1 MSATKAQKIR
11 SFGED
16 NPDTESNSWIK
27 AYVDLQSLHSE
38 SPKQFHFWSAVS
50 AVAGALRRQV
60 WIDQRQFQ
68 WTPNMYIV
76 LVGPPG
82 VAAKSTSM
90 KGALSLLEL
99 VENVAFGPQSMTW
112 QALIGAFKRSLR
124 AVEVS
129 GLAEPVSMSCLTV
142 GVSELGNFLDP
153 KDRALVD
160 FLTDIWDGQK
170 GIWRREIKKE
180 GLIELH
186 SPWLNLI
193 ACTTPS
199 WLGENFQESLIG
211 GGLTSRIV
219 FVFGANKDKIIP
231 YPSQILSSSEFE
243 EGRAHLLRDLI
254 QISEMAGEYVMDPDA
269 LEWGEAWY
277 RRFQNGGLPAHLASS
292 RFEGYVARKQ
302 SHIHKLAMVFAASKR
317 NDLRITKSDLTEA
330 EAQITHLESEML
342 RVFEN
347 IGVAPQ
353 ARVTNSVVKL
363 IQSHRTIDYK
373 SLWKLCIKTMDG
385 RQFAD
390 AVRGAVEAGV
400 VAKAQMPGEN
410 WLLTFKGEAKK

>member
-1 MSATKAQKIR
+1 VTQLR
-11 SFGED
+11 CFGED
-16 NPDTESNSWIK
+16 NDDPESNSWIK

-50 AVAGALRRQV
+50 AIAGALRRQV

-99 VENVAFGPQSMTW
+99 VEGVSFGPQSMTW

-124 AVEVS
+124 AIPVT
-129 GLAEPVSMSCLTV
+129 GLADPVSMSCLTV

-160 FLTDIWDGQK
+160 FLTDIWDGQR

-219 FVFGANKDKIIP
+219 FVFGATKDKIIP
-231 YPSQILSSSEFE
+231 YPSQILSSEEFE
-243 EGRAHLLRDLI
+243 NGRKYLLQDLQ
-254 QISEMAGEYVMDPDA
+254 QISEMAGEYQMDPDA
-269 LEWGEAWY
+269 LAWGDAWY
-277 RRFQNGGLPAHLASS
+277 RKFQNGGLPAHLASS

-317 NDLRITKSDLTEA
+317 NDLRITKSDLVEA
-330 EAQITHLESEML
+330 EAQITFLENEML
-342 RVFEN
+342 KVFEN

-353 ARVTNSVVKL
+353 ARVTNNVIKL
-363 IQSHRTIDYK
+363 VQTHKQIDYL

-385 RQFAD
+385 NQFKY
-390 AVRGAVEAGV
+390 AVEGGVQAGV
-400 VAKAQMPGEN
+400 LHKTVMPGNN
-410 WLLTFKGEAKK
+410 WLLTYKGELKK

>member
-1 MSATKAQKIR
+1 MSTRVRA
-11 SFGED
+11 FGED
-16 NPDTESNSWIK
+16 SLNWDDKPNSWIN
-27 AYVDLQSLHSE
+27 AYVEHQSLHSE
-38 SPKQFHFWSAVS
+38 SPKQFHFWAAVS

-90 KGALSLLEL
+90 KGALSLLER
-99 VENVAFGPQSMTW
+99 VEGVAFGPQSMTW

-124 AVEVS
+124 AVPIS
-129 GLAEPVSMSCLTV
+129 GFTDPVSMSCLTV

-160 FLTDIWDGQK
+160 FLTDIWDGQQ

-219 FVFGANKDKIIP
+219 FVFGGSKDQIIP
-231 YPSQILSSSEFE
+231 YPSQVIAAEEYEMLRTALLQDLS
-243 EGRAHLLRDLI
+243 
-254 QISEMAGEYVMDPDA
+254 QIGEMAGEYKLDPDA
-269 LEWGEAWY
+269 LAWGDAWY
-277 RRFQNGGLPAHLASS
+277 RKFQNGGLPAHLASS

-317 NDLRITKSDLTEA
+317 NELRITKADLMEA
-330 EAQITHLESEML
+330 ESQITFLETEML

-353 ARVTNSVVKL
+353 ARVTNNVVKL
-363 IQSHRTIDYK
+363 IQSHRQIDYK
-373 SLWKLCIKTMDG
+373 SLWKMCMKTVDNA
-385 RQFAD
+385 QFAN
-390 AVRGAVEAGV
+390 AVRGAIEAGIV
-400 VAKAQMPGEN
+400 SKMDMPHN
-410 WLLTFKGEAKK
+410 NYLLTFKGELKK

>member
-1 MSATKAQKIR
+1 M
-11 SFGED
+11 
-16 NPDTESNSWIK
+16 
-27 AYVDLQSLHSE
+27 
-38 SPKQFHFWSAVS
+38 
-50 AVAGALRRQV
+50 
-60 WIDQRQFQ
+60 
-68 WTPNMYIV
+68 
-76 LVGPPG
+76 
-82 VAAKSTSM
+82 AAKSTSM

-99 VENVAFGPQSMTW
+99 VEGVAFGPQSMTW

-124 AVEVS
+124 AIPVT
-129 GLAEPVSMSCLTV
+129 GLADPVSMSCLTV

-160 FLTDIWDGQK
+160 FLTDIWDGQR

-219 FVFGANKDKIIP
+219 FVFGATKDKIIP
-231 YPSQILSSSEFE
+231 YPSQILTSEEFE
-243 EGRAHLLRDLI
+243 NGRKYLLQDLQ
-254 QISEMAGEYVMDPDA
+254 QIAEMAGEYQMDPDA
-269 LEWGEAWY
+269 LAWGDSWY
-277 RRFQNGGLPAHLASS
+277 RKFQNGGLPAHLASS

-317 NDLRITKSDLTEA
+317 NELRITKQDLVEA
-330 EAQITHLESEML
+330 EAQITFLENEML
-342 RVFEN
+342 KVFEN

-353 ARVTNSVVKL
+353 ARVTNNVIKL
-363 IQSHRTIDYK
+363 VQTHKQIDYL

-385 RQFAD
+385 NQFKY
-390 AVRGAVEAGV
+390 AVEGGVQAGV
-400 VAKAQMPGEN
+400 LHKTVMPGNN
-410 WLLTFKGEAKK
+410 WLLTYKGEAKK

>member
-1 MSATKAQKIR
+1 MSTERKFRA
-11 SFGED
+11 FGED
-16 NPDTESNSWIK
+16 NPDPESNSWIK
-27 AYVDLQSLHSE
+27 AYVELQSLHSE

-99 VENVAFGPQSMTW
+99 VEGVSFGPQSMTW

-124 AVEVS
+124 AVPVS
-129 GLAEPVSMSCLTV
+129 GLADPVSMSCLTV

-219 FVFGANKDKIIP
+219 FVFGASKDKIIP
-231 YPSQILSSSEFE
+231 YPSQILTSAEYE
-243 EGRAHLLRDLI
+243 ENRKYLLQDLI
-254 QISEMAGEYVMDPDA
+254 QISEMAGEYQMDPDA
-269 LEWGEAWY
+269 MEWGEAWY
-277 RRFQNGGLPAHLASS
+277 RKFQNGGLPAHLASS

-302 SHIHKLAMVFAASKR
+302 SHIHKLAMVFAASRR
-317 NDLRITKSDLTEA
+317 NELRITKQDLTEA
-330 EAQITHLESEML
+330 EAQITYLEREML

-347 IGVAPQ
+347 IGVAPT
-353 ARVTNSVVKL
+353 ARVTSNVVKM
-363 IQSHRTIDYK
+363 IQTHGKIDYR
-373 SLWKLCIKTMDG
+373 SLWRLCMKQVDPG
-385 RQFAD
+385 QFKA
-390 AVRGAVEAGV
+390 AVEGAIAAGEV
-400 VAKAQMPGEN
+400 TKATMPGDN
-410 WLLTFKGEAKK
+410 YMLTYNGGKK